1 MQHRNVKVV
10 LSLISLFL
18 VSPLAFAG
26 VRMGQGTKTITTA
39 GTALAI
45 TSTSQQVTTLWVCGD
60 SGNTGKVIIAP
71 TPVGTAGA
79 QQGLVLSA
87 GGCASIFTTNP
98 NNTFDISLIKAD
110 VTVSGEEVSF
120 FWQYEFN

>member
-1 MQHRNVKVV
+1 MKKLSILA
-10 LSLISLFL
+10 LSLLIL
-18 VSPLAFAG
+18 VPNAQAA

-45 TSTSQQVTTLWVCGD
+45 TSTSQQATTLWVCGD
-60 SGNTGKVIIAP
+60 SGNTGKVVIGT

-98 NNTFDISLIKAD
+98 QNSFDISLIKAD

-120 FWQYEFN
+120 FWNYEEN